1 MAHPRPLLDEA
12 ETAKFLKV
20 SPRYLQQRR
29 YKGGGPD
36 FIRIS
41 HRAIRYDPDAIERWL
56 EERTFSATCEE
67 SGTGVGS
74 KQTGRET
81 C

>member
-1 MAHPRPLLDEA
+1 MAHPPALLDEA
-12 ETAKFLKV
+12 ETAKVLKV

-41 HRAIRYDPDAIERWL
+41 HRAIRYHPDAISSWL
-56 EERTFSATCEE
+56 AERTFSATCEE
-67 SGTGVGS
+67 SGKRDDA
-74 KQTGRET
+74 KQAG
-81 C
+81 

>member
-1 MAHPRPLLDEA
+1 MAQPPTLLDEA
-12 ETAKFLKV
+12 ETAKVLKV

-29 YKGGGPD
+29 YQGGGPD

-41 HRAIRYDPDAIERWL
+41 HRTVRYHPDAIKRWL

-67 SGTGVGS
+67 SGTGV
-74 KQTGRET
+74 EA
-81 C
+81 